1 MTPTKV
7 LEMVHCCKDVTH
19 LSLPEHTKV
28 SLHNL
33 EVIVKTLTH
42 LQQLEVFVVFEDI
55 VGQFIEGLLKIS
67 SSSVRELKLQSHST
81 VVWYILRDIQECA
94 DRGYPLPSVISFFS
108 GTPTTRATKLF
119 KFWLE
124 SGSKLPPFEI
134 RLYEDER
141 MPLKLCPPVL
151 LRRYKFGPAAK
162 VPLIRLSSYGIVGL
176 NHDIFHFTEYNHYG
190 TVRHALTPEHFKHLP
205 VEEKHID
212 HSINSLH
219 SVSYIDL
226 YCLSKIHSDYL
237 KQLTLLC
244 PNLQVLN

>member
-67 SSSVRELKLQSHST
+67 SSSVRELKLRSHST

-94 DRGYPLPSVISFFS
+94 
-108 GTPTTRATKLF
+108 A
-119 KFWLE
+119 
-124 SGSKLPPFEI
+124 
-134 RLYEDER
+134 
-141 MPLKLCPPVL
+141 
-151 LRRYKFGPAAK
+151 
-162 VPLIRLSSYGIVGL
+162 
-176 NHDIFHFTEYNHYG
+176 
-190 TVRHALTPEHFKHLP
+190 
-205 VEEKHID
+205 
-212 HSINSLH
+212 
-219 SVSYIDL
+219 
-226 YCLSKIHSDYL
+226 
-237 KQLTLLC
+237 
-244 PNLQVLN
+244 